1 MFILSSNGERLSVS
15 LQTLNWI
22 NELSSK
28 SLKLLIGV
36 QYFITLEN
44 KPEIEGFNLRDASK
58 WYTTWINATGN
69 KAFSS
74 TRSTLRGISNSSHQR
89 NGNQAEECWIKTSM
103 VTESSDQVSP
113 DLRTAHL
120 EKRCQST
127 DAPKLCWYWKTPD
140 EVSPTQEC
148 STSISEIHCICWLT
162 ERSHLTLQT
171 HPPVLG

>member
-58 WYTTWINATGN
+58 CYTT
-69 KAFSS
+69 
-74 TRSTLRGISNSSHQR
+74 
-89 NGNQAEECWIKTSM
+89 
-103 VTESSDQVSP
+103 
-113 DLRTAHL
+113 
-120 EKRCQST
+120 
-127 DAPKLCWYWKTPD
+127 
-140 EVSPTQEC
+140 
-148 STSISEIHCICWLT
+148 
-162 ERSHLTLQT
+162 
-171 HPPVLG
+171 

>member
-58 WYTTWINATGN
+58 
-69 KAFSS
+69 
-74 TRSTLRGISNSSHQR
+74 
-89 NGNQAEECWIKTSM
+89 
-103 VTESSDQVSP
+103 
-113 DLRTAHL
+113 
-120 EKRCQST
+120 
-127 DAPKLCWYWKTPD
+127 
-140 EVSPTQEC
+140 
-148 STSISEIHCICWLT
+148 
-162 ERSHLTLQT
+162 
-171 HPPVLG
+171 